1 MDVETILKVK
11 GAHVHTTPPDATI
24 SAVLKIL
31 KAERIGAMVVS
42 EDGVS
47 VNGIISERDIVHGL
61 AEYGAG
67 LLDKRVSELMTRKV
81 LTCRPEDL
89 VSGLMGEM
97 TDKRVR
103 HLPVTRDGKLC
114 GLVSIGDV
122 VKNRVEEVEREAEA
136 LREYIT
142 RG

>member
-1 MDVETILKVK
+1 MDVESILKVK
-11 GAHVHTTPPDATI
+11 GEKVHTTPPGATI
-24 SAVLKIL
+24 SAILKIL
-31 KAERIGAMVVS
+31 KSERIGALVVS
-42 EDGVS
+42 EDGLS

-61 AEYGAG
+61 AEYGTS
-67 LLDKRVSELMTRKV
+67 LLDKPVSDLMTQKV
-81 LTCRPEDL
+81 LTCRPDDL

-97 TDKRVR
+97 TEKRVR
-103 HLPVTRDGKLC
+103 HLPVTRDGQLC

-122 VKNRVEEVEREAEA
+122 VKNRVEEVEREANA